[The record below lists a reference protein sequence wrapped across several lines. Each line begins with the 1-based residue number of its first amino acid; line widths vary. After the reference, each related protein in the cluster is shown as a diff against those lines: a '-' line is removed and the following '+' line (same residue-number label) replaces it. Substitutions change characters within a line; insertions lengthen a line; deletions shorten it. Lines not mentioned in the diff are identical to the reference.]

1 MQYLSENNI
10 LNECQGGFRPNKS
23 TISTVFELNNLILEN
38 TENNQST
45 LACFVDFSKA
55 LDTIDHEIFL
65 KKIKHM
71 GFSEKVC
78 KWYGNYLT
86 GRSQTVLA
94 NNLPSDPLPVK
105 IGVPQGSILGPLA
118 FLFYINDITE
128 SFRHCQTLLYAD
140 DTVLLSSNL
149 DVNVA
154 AQNLQTDLL
163 SLNNWCA
170 LNKLTIN
177 IKKTKIMCFG
187 SKNCI
192 KKFHKPN
199 FLLNGLLLDCVDSFK
214 YLGIT
219 LDPQLN
225 YDLYLS
231 TILQKVTYKSYLLR
245 KIRRYIDVQASLH
258 IYKAMILPYIE

>member
-1 MQYLSENNI
+1 M
-10 LNECQGGFRPNKS
+10 
-23 TISTVFELNNLILEN
+23 
-38 TENNQST
+38 
-45 LACFVDFSKA
+45 
-55 LDTIDHEIFL
+55 
-65 KKIKHM
+65 
-71 GFSEKVC
+71 
-78 KWYGNYLT
+78 
-86 GRSQTVLA
+86 LA

-118 FLFYINDITE
+118 FLLYINDITE

-149 DVNVA
+149 DVNGA
-154 AQNLQTDLL
+154 AQNLQTDLF
-163 SLNNWCA
+163 SLNTWCA
-170 LNKLTIN
+170 LIDKLTIN

-199 FLLNGLLLDCVDSFK
+199 FLLNGLLLDYVDGFK

-225 YDLYLS
+225 YLS

-258 IYKAMILPYIE
+258 IYKAMILSYVKYGDFLYHTASKKKNKNSELFKTKI